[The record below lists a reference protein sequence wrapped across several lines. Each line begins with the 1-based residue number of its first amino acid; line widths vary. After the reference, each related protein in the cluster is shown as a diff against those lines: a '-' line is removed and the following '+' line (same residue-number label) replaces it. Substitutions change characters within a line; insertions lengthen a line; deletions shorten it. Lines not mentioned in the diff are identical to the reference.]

1 MRIEQL
7 YLKNFRNVEEQTY
20 SLNPHFTVFIGI
32 NGRGKSTW
40 LHALRV
46 ACGTFLLAIPEAKKR
61 HIDQDDIRQSGG
73 HFSRKHTPVVVEAT
87 GRMTPD
93 AEPIVWRRRVL
104 GGSSF
109 VTTTSNEDVGA
120 LRNIGKKKYEQMQAG
135 SDNLNLPLIAFFG
148 TSRVHGAGRNRQTRT
163 IREIFKEGYANW
175 FEMRS
180 ATYRYDA
187 WLMTYDVLHKEG
199 KEYDHLKAVFFNT
212 LRLANPYIQKL
223 EFIGTELWLQIALD
237 DYASDFLPMHLH
249 SDGVVSF
256 TELVAE
262 LAYRCIVLNGNLGK
276 KAIEETSGLVMIDEL
291 DLHLHPNW
299 QRHVVADLKRA
310 FPNVQF
316 VATTHSPYIVQ
327 SLDANELINLDRVS
341 DVKPSDLSLNEVSTN
356 VMGVDHH
363 FAEDNAQQ
371 EAVSKNYLSIL
382 ETVPK
387 QELANAADK
396 LDGLEK
402 KISDPAVRAFLQL
415 QRLKKQT
422 SN

>member
-7 YLKNFRNVEEQTY
+7 HLKNFRNVEEQTY
-20 SLNPHFTVFIGI
+20 NLNPHFTVFIGI

-61 HIDQDDIRQSGG
+61 HIDPDDIRQSDG
-73 HFSRKHTPVVVEAT
+73 HFSRKHTPVVVEAK
-87 GRMTPD
+87 GRMAPD
-93 AEPIVWRRRVL
+93 TELITWRRRVL

-109 VTTTSNEDVGA
+109 VTTTSNEDVGPI
-120 LRNIGKKKYEQMQAG
+120 RDIGKKKYAQMQAG

-199 KEYDHLKAVFFNT
+199 KEYSHLKEVFFST

-237 DYASDFLPMHLH
+237 DYSSDFLPIHLH

-276 KAIEETSGLVMIDEL
+276 KAIEKTAGVVMIDEL

-299 QRHVVADLKRA
+299 QRHVVADLKKA
-310 FPNVQF
+310 FPNIQF

-327 SLDANELINLDRVS
+327 SLEANELINLDRIS
-341 DVKPSDLSLNEVSTN
+341 DVTPSDLNLDEVSVN
-356 VMGVDHH
+356 IMGVDHNY
-363 FAEDNAQQ
+363 ADNNAQQ
-371 EAVSKNYLSIL
+371 QEQSRDYLTLLESIPT
-382 ETVPK
+382 EG
-387 QELANAADK
+387 LAKVAEK
-396 LDGLEK
+396 LDTLEK
-402 KISDPAVRAFLQL
+402 QIADPAVRAYLQM
-415 QRLKKQT
+415 QRLKKQ
-422 SN
+422 SNS